1 MSDYPT
7 CRDTYAALCIY
18 HDTVEPPEVSSA
30 LGIKPSGFV
39 RRGDTH
45 GPGNRA
51 ATYKINGWFL
61 SSENSVSSQ
70 DSLRHI
76 EWLLALVEPRRS
88 ELRTLRDQGHQ
99 MLISCYWLS
108 ASGHGGPT
116 LTPDVMRRVA
126 ELGLDLW
133 FDVYFGGTDEE
144 L

>member
-7 CRDTYAALCIY
+7 CRKTFATLRIY
-18 HDTVEPPEVSSA
+18 HDTVEPPEVTA
-30 LGIKPSGFV
+30 VLGIKPTDFV

-45 GPGNRA
+45 GPSNRA

-61 SSENSVSSQ
+61 SSENTVSSQ

-76 EWLLALVEPRRS
+76 EWLLPLVEPRRS
-88 ELRTLRDQGHQ
+88 QLGALREQGHR
-99 MLISCYWLS
+99 MEISCYWLS

-126 ELGLDLW
+126 ELGLGLS
-133 FDVYFGGTDEE
+133 FDVYFGGRDEE